1 MFSACSIIEIAL
13 HEQVLITQWDNF
25 DMGFHLR
32 KRTVRCQ
39 LLTVTVYHCQ
49 LISVICKMG
58 SAGMQRWSNNA
69 MLKKYFEK
77 VNSTLATTVVFTSN
91 HAFTE
96 QKENRYSPSYPP
108 PPPTRTGNIHIYILD
123 VRYNLHL
130 YNLYMNTYY
139 INFLS
144 LQSFFFF

>member
-1 MFSACSIIEIAL
+1 MIKQC
-13 HEQVLITQWDNF
+13 H
-25 DMGFHLR
+25 
-32 KRTVRCQ
+32 
-39 LLTVTVYHCQ
+39 
-49 LISVICKMG
+49 
-58 SAGMQRWSNNA
+58 

-144 LQSFFFF
+144 LQSFFFFLNKTQNNLKVSLYFQKKVETTDTTIGTKDRIIIDIHVCSKPTFWLDTTI